1 MIRRPPRST
10 LFPYTTLFRSRSCA
24 LPLALEP
31 GVGYEQLL
39 GPDLLIVEFHG
50 DLELAA
56 RARHRAHHPAP
67 ELAVSHP
74 LTGRVARRVL
84 RSLDLPIQLRQRRA
98 LHATTARRAAH
109 AACAGVPQRRRAP
122 LFERARRQSL
132 EEARRLR
139 QLEAPGAVPRARP

>member
-10 LFPYTTLFRSRSCA
+10 LFPYTTLFRS
-24 LPLALEP
+24 
-31 GVGYEQLL
+31 
-39 GPDLLIVEFHG
+39 LLIVEFHG

-84 RSLDLPIQLRQRRA
+84 RRLDLPIQLRRRRA
-98 LHATTARRAAH
+98 LHPTTAHATRAA
-109 AACAGVPQRRRAP
+109 VPQWRRAP
-122 LFERARRQSL
+122 LFERARRQGL
-132 EEARRLR
+132 EEARWLR